1 MDQIRGA
8 VADAAGKDYFS
19 GKVYAISNRPRHFE
33 AGGYVGGVN
42 PGDSNTDVLVGGNFV
57 GNISNSRG
65 GANLSFQYLTDL
77 KPFDYVAAPGELAQ
91 AVLRLNGGTNLL
103 EFAVD
108 WSYVG

>member
-8 VADAAGKDYFS
+8 VADAAGKDYFA
-19 GKVYAISNRPRHFE
+19 GKIYAIAARPRHFE
-33 AGGYVGGVN
+33 AEGFVGGVN
-42 PGDSNTDVLVGGNFV
+42 PGDSNADVLIGGNFV

-77 KPFDYVAAPGELAQ
+77 KPFDYVAAATELAQ
-91 AVLRLNGGTNLL
+91 AILRLNGGTNLL
-103 EFAVD
+103 ELSVD